1 MPIEYRSGIH
11 IQLCRSEVLCHFGK
25 VIPRHLSN
33 RIDYLLG
40 INAGVVILGPRQVG
54 KTTLARQIAATRP
67 SLYLDLQDLSTVTQ
81 LEDARRFL
89 EPHLDKL
96 VVLDE
101 VQLRPALFP
110 ILRGLIDVAREQK
123 RGHGRYL
130 VLGSASHELLRQ
142 SSETLAGRV
151 SYCELSPFLAT
162 EIGQDEE
169 SLERL
174 WVRGGFPMSFE
185 ANTEADSVTLRQDFI
200 RSYLDRDVREFAP
213 GISKIILDRF
223 WRMLAHGQGN
233 EWKAANLAAGLGV
246 SGHTVTRYRDLLTD
260 LLLVRQ
266 LAPWTGNV
274 RKRLIKSPKV
284 YIRDSGICHALV
296 GVGDRNALLGHPVVG
311 GSWEG
316 FVIENLLQ
324 SVPVLTLSSF
334 YRSAIGEEI
343 DLILENGN
351 KKIAVE
357 IRRSSAPT
365 LDAGF
370 FRACETVGVDRA
382 YVVYPG
388 TMRYSLSNGV
398 EAVPLREAMQLVKND

>member
-1 MPIEYRSGIH
+1 M
-11 IQLCRSEVLCHFGK
+11 
-25 VIPRHLSN
+25 IPRHLSN

-54 KTTLARQIAATRP
+54 KTTLAKQIAATRP
-67 SLYLDLQDLSTVTQ
+67 SLYLDLQDLTTVTQ

-110 ILRGLIDVAREQK
+110 ILRGLIDAAREQK

-130 VLGSASHELLRQ
+130 ILGSASHELLRQ

-174 WVRGGFPMSFE
+174 WVRGGFPMSYA

-213 GISKIILDRF
+213 GISKITLDRF

-324 SVPVLTLSSF
+324 SVPDLTLASF

-343 DLILENGN
+343 DLILENGRT
-351 KKIAVE
+351 KVAVE
-357 IRRSSAPT
+357 CRRSSAPT

-388 TMRYSLSNGV
+388 SMRYPLGNGV
-398 EAVPLREAMQLVKND
+398 EAVPLQEAMQLVKNV